1 MISLYESILSST
13 NSGKDAYYINMIKK
27 NLELCNNIKEFAK
40 AWSALGLDIDD
51 SHWDELGGEKSYVC
65 ARGKSRPAY
74 LVYCKNGMI
83 VIYNDEPELW
93 KSDKEFTDYC
103 NKAADILKMKKYKN
117 RTQRGEECI
126 LKF

>member
-1 MISLYESILSST
+1 MKTLYESILSST
-13 NSGKDAYYINMIKK
+13 NSGKDAYYINVIKK
-27 NLELCNNIKEFAK
+27 NLEMCDDIKEFTK
-40 AWSALGLDIDD
+40 AWSALDLDIND

-65 ARGKSRPAY
+65 VRGKSRPSY

-103 NKAADILKMKKYKN
+103 NKAANTLKMKKRLSK
-117 RTQRGEECI
+117 TQRGNECI
-126 LKF
+126 LEF